1 MGKIK
6 PLEQVIEDA
15 KKKHLGR
22 NYDYSLIDKNT
33 YVGQKTIVSIV
44 CDKHG
49 IFTQRMSHHL
59 EGQICPYCA
68 REIIAKKKSEQMAGK
83 PQPKAL
89 NVHGV
94 GVNDYC
100 GAVVNG
106 GKVLASYKVW
116 DSMLNRCYSK
126 KHHIKHPSYTD
137 CTVCSEWLCF
147 SNFKRWFDENYVEG
161 YHLDKDILI
170 KGNKV
175 YSPDTC
181 CFVPREINNVIE
193 NVKSKRGNTPMG
205 VFERCGKF
213 LSYVRVNGKR
223 IYLGTFGTM
232 EEAFEA
238 MKKEKE
244 IYIKK
249 LAQTY
254 YAANKI
260 TKRVYDALMRY
271 EIEITD

>member
-15 KKKHLGR
+15 KKKHFER
-22 NYDYSLIDKNT
+22 NYDYSLIDENT
-33 YVGQKTIVSIV
+33 YIGQKTVVPII
-44 CDKHG
+44 CNKHG
-49 IFTQRMSHHL
+49 VFTQRMSHHL

-68 REIIAKKKSEQMAGK
+68 REVIAKKKSKQMTGK
-83 PQPKAL
+83 PQSKAI
-89 NVHGV
+89 NVYGV
-94 GVNDYC
+94 GINDYC
-100 GAVVNG
+100 GTVVNG
-106 GKVLASYKVW
+106 GKVLTSYKVW
-116 DSMLNRCYSK
+116 DAMLNRCYSK
-126 KHHIKHPSYTD
+126 KHHIKHPSYID
-137 CTVCSEWLCF
+137 CTVCDEWLYF
-147 SNFKRWFDENYVEG
+147 SNFKKWFDENYVEG
-161 YHLDKDILI
+161 YHLDKDILV
-170 KGNKV
+170 KGNRV

-205 VFERCGKF
+205 VFERFGKF

-223 IYLGTFGTM
+223 IYLGTFGTI
-232 EEAFEA
+232 EQAFEA

-244 IYIKK
+244 MYIKK

-254 YAANKI
+254 YDANKI

-271 EIEITD
+271 EVEITD